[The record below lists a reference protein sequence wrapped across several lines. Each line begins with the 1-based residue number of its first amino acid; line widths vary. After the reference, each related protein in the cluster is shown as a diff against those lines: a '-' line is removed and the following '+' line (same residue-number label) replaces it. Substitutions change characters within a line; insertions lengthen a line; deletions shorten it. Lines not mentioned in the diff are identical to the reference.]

1 MKTFFLPILGIIL
14 TGAFINASAANIG
27 SKAPK
32 LQIEHWVKGAPV
44 DINKANEKK
53 IHVIEFWA
61 TWCGPCRTSIPHLTK
76 LQKKFKN
83 QGVTILSLIH
93 I

>member
-53 IHVIEFWA
+53 KQKIHTKKRKA
-61 TWCGPCRTSIPHLTK
+61 NCGKR
-76 LQKKFKN
+76 KN
-83 QGVTILSLIH
+83 ERPSLKQNANGRRRIQQDLPE
-93 I
+93 